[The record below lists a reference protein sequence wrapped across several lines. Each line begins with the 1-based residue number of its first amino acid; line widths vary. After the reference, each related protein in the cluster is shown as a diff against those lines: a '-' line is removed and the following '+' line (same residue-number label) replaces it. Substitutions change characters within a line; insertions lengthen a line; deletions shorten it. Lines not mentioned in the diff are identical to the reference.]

1 MKKPEQIITNRLVLK
16 SLTDSDRDDMV
27 SILHSEVKKTY
38 MIPDLHN
45 KEEEDKL
52 FNRLKQVTEDSNHF
66 AFGVFLGNKV
76 IGYLNDVEK
85 NDEEIEI
92 GYFISPN
99 KWGHGYASEAFKGA
113 IDALFEMGYQRV
125 YAGFFEGNLASER
138 VMQKCGLRKIDKTE
152 SIEYRGVSRPVI
164 YYGIN
169 KDERGI

>member
-66 AFGVFLGNKV
+66 AFGIFLDNEV

-92 GYFISPN
+92 GYFVSPN
-99 KWGHGYASEAFKGA
+99 KWGHGYASEAFKAAKSFCADSPKCPSKATTSFVNSGN
-113 IDALFEMGYQRV
+113 
-125 YAGFFEGNLASER
+125 FFKSAS
-138 VMQKCGLRKIDKTE
+138 Q
-152 SIEYRGVSRPVI
+152 SSSQA
-164 YYGIN
+164 
-169 KDERGI
+169 